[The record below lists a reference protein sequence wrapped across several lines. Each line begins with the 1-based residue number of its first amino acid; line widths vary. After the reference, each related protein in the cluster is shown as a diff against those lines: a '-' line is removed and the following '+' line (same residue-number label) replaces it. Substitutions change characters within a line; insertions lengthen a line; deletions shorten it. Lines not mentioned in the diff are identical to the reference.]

1 MNLGNP
7 NNANSRSGSAL
18 LVVLIFLGA
27 VAILAAVAARSVS
40 SAALELSSARSE
52 AQIESDLRAGIELGA
67 AAILNLEDGMR
78 RASASADL
86 SDRRLTVVVTNE
98 RARID
103 LNRAK
108 VDVLTA
114 LLKSI
119 DLDQTE
125 AASLAANVV
134 AWRGGDRKE
143 PGGPMQTDQ
152 HFGAPSQSL
161 ASNST
166 LGLGSTSS
174 PGLAG
179 KQPSPP
185 TVTIRFFSHP
195 FQLAMVPGFS
205 MELVRRL
212 FPLVTVANGANAI
225 NPFIAAPGVLGALP
239 GVSNS
244 DVDAFVGARDA
255 NVSRD
260 TAILLLGAD
269 KEMLSEGRA
278 GGWRL
283 QITSKPRVGQTRHS
297 EVVIAGVDGS
307 SSDEPYRVL
316 YVIDDADQQAWQV
329 R

>member
-1 MNLGNP
+1 MP
-7 NNANSRSGSAL
+7 NNSNSRSGSAL

-27 VAILAAVAARSVS
+27 VAILAAVVARSVS
-40 SAALELSSARSE
+40 SAALELSSARSD
-52 AQIESDLRAGIELGA
+52 AQIESDLRAGIELGV

-78 RASASADL
+78 RANAAADL
-86 SDRRLTVVVTNE
+86 SNRRLTVLVTNE

-103 LNRAK
+103 INRAK

-143 PGGPMQTDQ
+143 PSGPMQTDQ

-166 LGLGSTSS
+166 LGLGSTSPS
-174 PGLAG
+174 GLAG
-179 KQPSPP
+179 KQPS
-185 TVTIRFFSHP
+185 TQTATIRFFSHP
-195 FQLAMVPGFS
+195 FQLVMVPGFS
-205 MELVRRL
+205 LEIVRRL
-212 FPLVTVANGANAI
+212 FPLVTVANGANTI
-225 NPFIAAPGVLGALP
+225 NPFIAARGVLSALP
-239 GVSNS
+239 GVSSS
-244 DVDAFVGARDA
+244 DVDAFVGARDT
-255 NVSRD
+255 NVSRE
-260 TAILLLGAD
+260 TAMLMLGAE

-283 QITSKPRVGQTRHS
+283 QITSKPRVGPTRHS